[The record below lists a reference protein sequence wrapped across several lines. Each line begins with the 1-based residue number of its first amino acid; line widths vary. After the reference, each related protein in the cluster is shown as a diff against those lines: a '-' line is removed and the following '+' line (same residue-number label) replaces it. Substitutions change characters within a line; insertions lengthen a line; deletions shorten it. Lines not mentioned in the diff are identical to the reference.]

1 MDSTSVAVS
10 PAQPQNTSASATTA
24 TPISPPRKIMRR
36 SGVRRMISPPRAF
49 SAG

>member
-1 MDSTSVAVS
+1 MIPRASTS
-10 PAQPQNTSASATTA
+10 PMTTA
-24 TPISPPRKIMRR
+24 PISPPMKIVRR